1 MECNCGIMPH
11 FQLRMTAHVAGMS
24 FNFLSITPVP
34 RDLPLP
40 LPLPEGVLSV
50 LLVVFFL
57 VHILF
62 VNLMVGG
69 SILVVVAEW
78 LGQKSARWDRLGL
91 AIAKTVTVNKSLAV
105 VMGIGPL
112 LCINL
117 LYTLQWYSAN
127 ALTGH
132 AWLMIVPLVTVAFL
146 LTYLHKY
153 TWDTWTEGKKKTWH
167 FLTGMAAALLF
178 LSIPFIF
185 LANVNL
191 MLFPGE
197 WEKVRG
203 FFSSLTIGNVL
214 PRYLH
219 FLAASVAMSGLFL
232 VGWLG
237 RAGHD
242 LAHTPGGSSSGS
254 AAAVADFMVPLALG
268 TQTGGSTIRPA
279 AFCGVVGYK
288 PSFNRVN
295 RAGLKFSAESLD
307 TIGFFARSVEDT
319 ALLAHVMSGQER
331 LGKAELPKDKALRIG
346 LCRTSQWSQ
355 ASTQMRGAIEDASQ
369 RLAAAGANVELV
381 ALPPAFDDLH
391 AAHAVIIQYEAA
403 RATAWEYRVHRDL
416 LSPAYQQRM
425 RAGLAI
431 PHERYQAALRQAE
444 SGRQDFS
451 QVLGELDVL
460 ITPSAV
466 DEAPLGL
473 ESTGD
478 TVFNRLWTL
487 LGVPC
492 VHLPLGIGTS
502 GLPLGLQVVGRRQDD
517 VATLV
522 CARWIEDRLRSF

>member
-1 MECNCGIMPH
+1 MNPARLSANSAAAKIKAGELSSEALVQACLDRVSEREPQVRAWSWLDADAALAQARACDRAAGPQGPLHGVPIGIKDVIDTADMP
-11 FQLRMTAHVAGMS
+11 TAYGSAIYKGYR
-24 FNFLSITPVP
+24 P
-34 RDLPLP
+34 RADAAC
-40 LPLPEGVLSV
+40 V
-50 LLVVFFL
+50 
-57 VHILF
+57 
-62 VNLMVGG
+62 
-69 SILVVVAEW
+69 
-78 LGQKSARWDRLGL
+78 
-91 AIAKTVTVNKSLAV
+91 SLARAAGAV
-105 VMGIGPL
+105 ILGKTETAEFASIHPAATR
-112 LCINL
+112 NP
-117 LYTLQWYSAN
+117 
-127 ALTGH
+127 H
-132 AWLMIVPLVTVAFL
+132 A
-146 LTYLHKY
+146 
-153 TWDTWTEGKKKTWH
+153 
-167 FLTGMAAALLF
+167 
-178 LSIPFIF
+178 
-185 LANVNL
+185 
-191 MLFPGE
+191 
-197 WEKVRG
+197 
-203 FFSSLTIGNVL
+203 
-214 PRYLH
+214 
-219 FLAASVAMSGLFL
+219 
-232 VGWLG
+232 
-237 RAGHD
+237 

-254 AAAVADFMVPLALG
+254 AAAVADFMVPLAVG

-355 ASTQMRGAIEDASQ
+355 ASSQVRGAIEDAAQ
-369 RLAAAGANVELV
+369 RLAAAGANIELV

-403 RATAWEYRVHRDL
+403 RATAWEYRVHGDL

-466 DEAPLGL
+466 DEASLGL

-492 VHLPLGIGTS
+492 VHLPFGIGTS

>member
-1 MECNCGIMPH
+1 
-11 FQLRMTAHVAGMS
+11 MS
-24 FNFLSITPVP
+24 P
-34 RDLPLP
+34 
-40 LPLPEGVLSV
+40 
-50 LLVVFFL
+50 
-57 VHILF
+57 
-62 VNLMVGG
+62 
-69 SILVVVAEW
+69 A
-78 LGQKSARWDRLGL
+78 RLGANSAAAKIKAGELSSEALVQACLDRVSEREPQIRAWSWLDADTAL
-91 AIAKTVTVNKSLAV
+91 AQARACDRAAGPQGPLHGVPIGVKDVIDTADMPTAYGSAIYKGYRPRADAACVSLARAAGAV
-105 VMGIGPL
+105 ILGKTETTEFASIHPAATRNPL
-112 LCINL
+112 
-117 LYTLQWYSAN
+117 A
-127 ALTGH
+127 
-132 AWLMIVPLVTVAFL
+132 
-146 LTYLHKY
+146 
-153 TWDTWTEGKKKTWH
+153 
-167 FLTGMAAALLF
+167 
-178 LSIPFIF
+178 
-185 LANVNL
+185 
-191 MLFPGE
+191 
-197 WEKVRG
+197 
-203 FFSSLTIGNVL
+203 
-214 PRYLH
+214 
-219 FLAASVAMSGLFL
+219 
-232 VGWLG
+232 
-237 RAGHD
+237 

-254 AAAVADFMVPLALG
+254 AAAVADFMVPLAVG
-268 TQTGGSTIRPA
+268 TQTAGSTIRPA

-295 RAGLKFSAESLD
+295 RAGLKFSAESFD

-355 ASTQMRGAIEDASQ
+355 ASSQMRGAIENASQ

-403 RATAWEYRVHRDL
+403 RATAWEYRVHGDL

-473 ESTGD
+473 ENTGD

-492 VHLPLGIGTS
+492 VHLPFGIGTS
-502 GLPLGLQVVGRRQDD
+502 GLPLGLQVVGRHQDD
-517 VATLV
+517 VATLA

>member
-1 MECNCGIMPH
+1 VNPARLSANSAAAKIKAGELSSETLVQACLDRVSEREPQVRAWSWLDADAALAQARACDRAAGPQGPLHGVPIGVKDVIDTADMP
-11 FQLRMTAHVAGMS
+11 TAYGSAIYKGYR
-24 FNFLSITPVP
+24 P
-34 RDLPLP
+34 RADAAC
-40 LPLPEGVLSV
+40 V
-50 LLVVFFL
+50 
-57 VHILF
+57 
-62 VNLMVGG
+62 
-69 SILVVVAEW
+69 
-78 LGQKSARWDRLGL
+78 
-91 AIAKTVTVNKSLAV
+91 SLARAAGAV
-105 VMGIGPL
+105 ILGKTETAEFASIHPAATR
-112 LCINL
+112 NP
-117 LYTLQWYSAN
+117 
-127 ALTGH
+127 H
-132 AWLMIVPLVTVAFL
+132 A
-146 LTYLHKY
+146 
-153 TWDTWTEGKKKTWH
+153 
-167 FLTGMAAALLF
+167 
-178 LSIPFIF
+178 
-185 LANVNL
+185 
-191 MLFPGE
+191 
-197 WEKVRG
+197 
-203 FFSSLTIGNVL
+203 
-214 PRYLH
+214 
-219 FLAASVAMSGLFL
+219 
-232 VGWLG
+232 
-237 RAGHD
+237 

>member
-232 VGWLG
+232 SGWLG

-242 LAHTPGGSSSGS
+242 LAHTPGFTRPELRRIFYKVAAYVTAAQFVLGPLLLFTLPAVGITSKLYVIIFSG
-254 AAAVADFMVPLALG
+254 AALG
-268 TQTGGSTIRPA
+268 LITLVLLFREIRA
-279 AFCGVVGYK
+279 
-288 PSFNRVN
+288 SD
-295 RAGLKFSAESLD
+295 E
-307 TIGFFARSVEDT
+307 TIGRGYVMICAMFSIVVLGMGSGRHVYREAALAEQKAQIKTRT
-319 ALLAHVMSGQER
+319 AH
-331 LGKAELPKDKALRIG
+331 
-346 LCRTSQWSQ
+346 
-355 ASTQMRGAIEDASQ
+355 
-369 RLAAAGANVELV
+369 
-381 ALPPAFDDLH
+381 
-391 AAHAVIIQYEAA
+391 YEAA
-403 RATAWEYRVHRDL
+403 LAAFNKNLAAHPAPTAQTPEQLFINCAACHAVNTKLVGPPITEIARIY
-416 LSPAYQQRM
+416 
-425 RAGLAI
+425 AGNPDGIVTWAKAPGKKRPEMPQMPPFAHLGDANLRKLA
-431 PHERYQAALRQAE
+431 
-444 SGRQDFS
+444 
-451 QVLGELDVL
+451 ELML
-460 ITPSAV
+460 EKSK
-466 DEAPLGL
+466 AP
-473 ESTGD
+473 
-478 TVFNRLWTL
+478 
-487 LGVPC
+487 
-492 VHLPLGIGTS
+492 
-502 GLPLGLQVVGRRQDD
+502 
-517 VATLV
+517 
-522 CARWIEDRLRSF
+522 